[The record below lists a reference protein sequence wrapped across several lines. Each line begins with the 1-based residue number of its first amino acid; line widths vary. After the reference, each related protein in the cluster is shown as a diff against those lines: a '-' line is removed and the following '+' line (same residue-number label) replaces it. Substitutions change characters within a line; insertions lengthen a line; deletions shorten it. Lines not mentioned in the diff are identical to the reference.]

1 VAWMPRRV
9 VTGHDEQG
17 KSVFLHDGEPPV
29 ASTAPDGAGF
39 FEIWSTSGAPAPV
52 AAVEPDPAAG
62 PVVVPPPANGTKIRF
77 NSFPPGTVSPVHRTQ
92 SVDYGI
98 VIEGEV
104 VLVLDD
110 SETTLEA
117 GDIAIQRGTSH
128 RWENRSGSV
137 SRMVFVLVDGQFTDD
152 LLATL
157 DDGVIGSLLHDP
169 LSKG

>member
-1 VAWMPRRV
+1 MMTWMPRRV
-9 VTGHDEQG
+9 VTGHDERG

-52 AAVEPDPAAG
+52 AATEPDPAAG

-98 VIEGEV
+98 VIDGEV

-110 SETTLEA
+110 SETTLKA

-128 RWENRSGSV
+128 RWENRTESV
-137 SRMVFVLVDGQFTDD
+137 SRMVFVLVDGQFAEG

-157 DDGVIGSLLHDP
+157 DDGVLSSLLHDP
-169 LSKG
+169 GTA